1 MINSFYATGTDIQSF
16 VEKLSQKL
24 KAMSLGD
31 IVDIIIVEDKL
42 TLKFSKFGI
51 STIEFSLKTEDK
63 SFKCEFLNESIAF
76 PHKPLKA
83 DMETKLA
90 SILEQ
95 NGATVELT

>member
-1 MINSFYATGTDIQSF
+1 VN
-16 VEKLSQKL
+16 KLSEKL

-31 IVDIIIVEDKL
+31 IVDVEIAEDKL

-51 STIEFSLKTEDK
+51 STIEFNLKTEEQ
-63 SFKCEFLNESIAF
+63 SFKCDFLKESIAF

-90 SILEQ
+90 SILEE
-95 NGATVELT
+95 NGATVELS